1 MVDTDY
7 MKFLE
12 EIKFRIKLTIKEKI
26 KRREAKRLAIELC
39 ELLEF
44 YVMNDL
50 VNDKK
55 YKDDL
60 DNNEIIKDLIEEIY
74 QTLEGVYE
82 NEK

>member
-1 MVDTDY
+1 
-7 MKFLE
+7 MKILE
-12 EIKFRIKLTIKEKI
+12 EIKFRIKLAIKEKI
-26 KRREAKRLAIELC
+26 KRREVKRLAIELC

-50 VNDKK
+50 VNDRT

-74 QTLEGVYE
+74 QTLEGIYK
-82 NEK
+82 NE

>member
-1 MVDTDY
+1 
-7 MKFLE
+7 MKILE
-12 EIKFRIKLTIKEKI
+12 EIKFRIKLAIKEKI

-50 VNDKK
+50 INDNK
-55 YKDDL
+55 YKNDL

-74 QTLEGVYE
+74 QTLGGIYE
-82 NEK
+82 NEI

>member
-1 MVDTDY
+1 
-7 MKFLE
+7 MKILE
-12 EIKFRIKLTIKEKI
+12 EIKFRIKLAIKEKI

-50 VNDKK
+50 INDNK
-55 YKDDL
+55 YKNDL

-74 QTLEGVYE
+74 QTLEGIYE
-82 NEK
+82 NEI

>member
-1 MVDTDY
+1 
-7 MKFLE
+7 MKILE
-12 EIKFRIKLTIKEKI
+12 EIKFRIKLAIKEKI

-44 YVMNDL
+44 YVMNDF

-60 DNNEIIKDLIEEIY
+60 DSNEIIKDLIEEIY

>member
-1 MVDTDY
+1 
-7 MKFLE
+7 MKILE
-12 EIKFRIKLTIKEKI
+12 EIKFRIKLAIKEKI
-26 KRREAKRLAIELC
+26 KRREAKRLAVELC

-60 DNNEIIKDLIEEIY
+60 DNNEIIKDLIEEMY
-74 QTLEGVYE
+74 QTLEGIYE

>member
-1 MVDTDY
+1 
-7 MKFLE
+7 MKILE
-12 EIKFRIKLTIKEKI
+12 EMKFRIKLAIKEKI
-26 KRREAKRLAIELC
+26 KRREAKRLAVELC

-74 QTLEGVYE
+74 QTLEGIYD
-82 NEK
+82 NE

>member
-1 MVDTDY
+1 
-7 MKFLE
+7 MKILE
-12 EIKFRIKLTIKEKI
+12 EIKFRIKLAIKEKI

-82 NEK
+82 NE

>member
-1 MVDTDY
+1 

-12 EIKFRIKLTIKEKI
+12 EIKFRIKLAIKEKI

-55 YKDDL
+55 YKNDL

>member
-1 MVDTDY
+1 
-7 MKFLE
+7 MKILE
-12 EIKFRIKLTIKEKI
+12 EIKFRIKLAIKEKI

-50 VNDKK
+50 VNDKN
-55 YKDDL
+55 YKNDL

-74 QTLEGVYE
+74 QTLEGIYK

>member
-1 MVDTDY
+1 
-7 MKFLE
+7 MKILE
-12 EIKFRIKLTIKEKI
+12 EIKFRIKLAIKEKN

-55 YKDDL
+55 YKNDL

>member
-1 MVDTDY
+1 
-7 MKFLE
+7 MKILE
-12 EIKFRIKLTIKEKI
+12 EIKFRIKLAIKEKI

-50 VNDKK
+50 INDNK
-55 YKDDL
+55 YKNDL
-60 DNNEIIKDLIEEIY
+60 DNNEIIRDLIEEIY
-74 QTLEGVYE
+74 QTLEGIYE

>member
-1 MVDTDY
+1 
-7 MKFLE
+7 MKILE
-12 EIKFRIKLTIKEKI
+12 EIKFRIKLAIKEKI

-60 DNNEIIKDLIEEIY
+60 DSSEIIKDLIEEIY
-74 QTLEGVYE
+74 KVLEGIYE
-82 NEK
+82 

>member
-1 MVDTDY
+1 
-7 MKFLE
+7 MKILE
-12 EIKFRIKLTIKEKI
+12 EIKFRIKLAIKEKI
-26 KRREAKRLAIELC
+26 KRREAKTLAIELC

-50 VNDKK
+50 VNDRT

-74 QTLEGVYE
+74 QTLEGVYK

>member
-1 MVDTDY
+1 
-7 MKFLE
+7 MKILE
-12 EIKFRIKLTIKEKI
+12 EIKFRIKLAIKEKI

-50 VNDKK
+50 INDKK
-55 YKDDL
+55 YKNDL

>member
-1 MVDTDY
+1 
-7 MKFLE
+7 MKILE
-12 EIKFRIKLTIKEKI
+12 EIKFRIKLEIKEKI

-74 QTLEGVYE
+74 QTLEGIYE
-82 NEK
+82 NE

>member
-1 MVDTDY
+1 
-7 MKFLE
+7 MKTLE
-12 EIKFRIKLTIKEKI
+12 EIKFRIKLAIKEKI

-82 NEK
+82 NE

>member
-1 MVDTDY
+1 
-7 MKFLE
+7 MKILE
-12 EIKFRIKLTIKEKI
+12 EIKFRIKLAIKEKI

-74 QTLEGVYE
+74 QTLEGIYK
-82 NEK
+82 NE

>member
-1 MVDTDY
+1 

-12 EIKFRIKLTIKEKI
+12 EIKFRIKLAIKEKI

-74 QTLEGVYE
+74 QTLEGIYE
-82 NEK
+82 NE

>member
-1 MVDTDY
+1 
-7 MKFLE
+7 
-12 EIKFRIKLTIKEKI
+12 
-26 KRREAKRLAIELC
+26 
-39 ELLEF
+39 
-44 YVMNDL
+44 MNDL

>member
-1 MVDTDY
+1 
-7 MKFLE
+7 MKILE
-12 EIKFRIKLTIKEKI
+12 EIKFRIKLAIKEKI

-74 QTLEGVYE
+74 QTLEGIYE
-82 NEK
+82 NKK

>member
-1 MVDTDY
+1 
-7 MKFLE
+7 MKILE
-12 EIKFRIKLTIKEKI
+12 EIKFRIKLAIKEKI

-39 ELLEF
+39 ELLDF

-50 VNDKK
+50 INDNK
-55 YKDDL
+55 YKNDL

-74 QTLEGVYE
+74 QTLEGVYK

>member
-1 MVDTDY
+1 
-7 MKFLE
+7 MKTLE
-12 EIKFRIKLTIKEKI
+12 EIKFRIKLAIKEKI
-26 KRREAKRLAIELC
+26 KRREAKRLAVELC

-74 QTLEGVYE
+74 GVLEGIYE
-82 NEK
+82 

>member
-1 MVDTDY
+1 
-7 MKFLE
+7 MKILE

-74 QTLEGVYE
+74 QTLEGIYK
-82 NEK
+82 NE

>member
-1 MVDTDY
+1 
-7 MKFLE
+7 MKILE
-12 EIKFRIKLTIKEKI
+12 EIKFRIKLAIKEKI
-26 KRREAKRLAIELC
+26 KRREVKRLAIELC

-55 YKDDL
+55 YKNDL

>member
-1 MVDTDY
+1 
-7 MKFLE
+7 MKILE
-12 EIKFRIKLTIKEKI
+12 EIKFRIKLAIKEKN

-74 QTLEGVYE
+74 GVLEGIYE
-82 NEK
+82 

>member
-1 MVDTDY
+1 MVDKDY

-12 EIKFRIKLTIKEKI
+12 EIKFRIKLAIKEKI

-74 QTLEGVYE
+74 QTLEGIYE
-82 NEK
+82 NE

>member
-1 MVDTDY
+1 
-7 MKFLE
+7 MKILE
-12 EIKFRIKLTIKEKI
+12 EIKFRIKLAIKEKI

-74 QTLEGVYE
+74 KVLEGIYE
-82 NEK
+82 

>member
-1 MVDTDY
+1 
-7 MKFLE
+7 MKILE
-12 EIKFRIKLTIKEKI
+12 EIKFRIKLAIKEKI

-55 YKDDL
+55 YKNDL
-60 DNNEIIKDLIEEIY
+60 DNNEIIRDLIEEIY
-74 QTLEGVYE
+74 QTLEGIYE

>member
-1 MVDTDY
+1 
-7 MKFLE
+7 MKTLE
-12 EIKFRIKLTIKEKI
+12 EIKFRIKLAIKEKI